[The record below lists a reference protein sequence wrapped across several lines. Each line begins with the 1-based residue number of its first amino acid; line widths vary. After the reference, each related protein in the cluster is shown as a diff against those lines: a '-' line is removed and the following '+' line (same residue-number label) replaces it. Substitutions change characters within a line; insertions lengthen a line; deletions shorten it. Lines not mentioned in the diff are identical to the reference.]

1 MHVLF
6 SQKKKKKRKEFWM
19 HVLHATKSMWVYRL
33 KFDTPR
39 WSRYGNIFGP
49 PLILKKKKITQ
60 ESRLRSTRV

>member
-1 MHVLF
+1 
-6 SQKKKKKRKEFWM
+6 M

-39 WSRYGNIFGP
+39 WLRYGNIFGP
-49 PLILKKKKITQ
+49 PLVLKKKKITQ